1 MGLSASA
8 IDAWLRDGGLLV
20 TASDRAARA
29 IAATFH
35 RARRAEGLTAWP
47 APHIQDWNTFVRTAW
62 EERSRALE
70 DPRLLLNPTQERAIW
85 VEIAGAGQH
94 MAATLEGPRHRL
106 ADLTIEAHQLLAA
119 YAPRLLSGT
128 ARTAWQ
134 QDAAAFSA
142 WLVRFDQACA
152 TGRLL
157 SPARLPL
164 ELISLLESESGPRPP
179 LLLAGFDRILPIQ
192 KAVFDAWGT
201 WREADSAEPATSV
214 SFYEA
219 PNAQSELAACALW
232 CARQLAVNPQ
242 ARLLVVT
249 QDLSQRRGEIER
261 AFLNLVPGSSRSSPF
276 EFSLGVP
283 LSQIALA
290 RAANLLLRWLTLPIA
305 EHELDWLFSSGYAAT
320 AAESSALQSAMRQ
333 IRRRN
338 RQQPQWS
345 LKAFTAAVQR
355 IASQEEEGSPA
366 TSWLSRI
373 SEVQAEL
380 SDRARRIQ
388 SPFDW
393 AELVPRLLESLQ
405 FAAANTLQS
414 AEHQVFRRWQLAVE
428 SAGSLGFDG
437 RRIAWADFLSIL
449 ARTLDETLFAPES
462 RDAPIQIAGPAES
475 AGLSADAV
483 WFLGADEDSW
493 PAGGTTHPL
502 LPVEIQLDAGMPHA
516 TPQLDWELARSI
528 TNRLLESAREV
539 HFSFAKQNEAAEAR
553 PSRLIVQIAG
563 EAKELAPDLIAP
575 ACENPLTVTFQDFSR
590 ISFPPGKVAGGAAVL
605 TAQTQCSFKAFA
617 TARLAAQR
625 WQPAEAG
632 LTASQRGLLLHS
644 VLHAVWAGPPDG
656 IRSHAELLSLA
667 DRHAFVADHV
677 QRALARELRPHQRE
691 LMPRRYLELEE
702 LRLTAL
708 VTEWLNFEATRVE
721 FQIAEIEVKRT
732 VHIEGLTL
740 DLRLDRIDGLS
751 DGTELVVDYKTG
763 NVAPSSWDL
772 PRPDDVQLPLYA
784 GFALDH
790 ERELL
795 GGLVFAKV
803 RAGDISFAGRVGNAA
818 ATLLTGLKSLNS
830 LVKNPLTAEQVLAW
844 RDCIEQLARDFVAGH
859 AEVDPR
865 EYPKTCE
872 RCGLQTLCRIQEHR
886 AQLEAEDEEA
896 IDE

>member
-29 IAATFH
+29 IAASFH

-475 AGLSADAV
+475 AGLTADAI
-483 WFLGADEDSW
+483 WFLGASGLQAAQPIRCCHPKSSAKPECLTLRPSSTGIW
-493 PAGGTTHPL
+493 PTPS
-502 LPVEIQLDAGMPHA
+502 LPASLPRRTRSASA
-516 TPQLDWELARSI
+516 TPARTRPSNRAPRASSPSSPAPRCRSRLGSPRLPARRPSPSPLKTSAAFRSRQARSKAGPASSPPSP
-528 TNRLLESAREV
+528 NAPS
-539 HFSFAKQNEAAEAR
+539 R
-553 PSRLIVQIAG
+553 PS
-563 EAKELAPDLIAP
+563 P
-575 ACENPLTVTFQDFSR
+575 
-590 ISFPPGKVAGGAAVL
+590 PPG
-605 TAQTQCSFKAFA
+605 
-617 TARLAAQR
+617 
-625 WQPAEAG
+625 
-632 LTASQRGLLLHS
+632 S
-644 VLHAVWAGPPDG
+644 VPKP
-656 IRSHAELLSLA
+656 
-667 DRHAFVADHV
+667 
-677 QRALARELRPHQRE
+677 
-691 LMPRRYLELEE
+691 
-702 LRLTAL
+702 
-708 VTEWLNFEATRVE
+708 
-721 FQIAEIEVKRT
+721 
-732 VHIEGLTL
+732 
-740 DLRLDRIDGLS
+740 
-751 DGTELVVDYKTG
+751 G
-763 NVAPSSWDL
+763 NR
-772 PRPDDVQLPLYA
+772 PRPA
-784 GFALDH
+784 
-790 ERELL
+790 
-795 GGLVFAKV
+795 
-803 RAGDISFAGRVGNAA
+803 
-818 ATLLTGLKSLNS
+818 
-830 LVKNPLTAEQVLAW
+830 
-844 RDCIEQLARDFVAGH
+844 
-859 AEVDPR
+859 
-865 EYPKTCE
+865 
-872 RCGLQTLCRIQEHR
+872 
-886 AQLEAEDEEA
+886 
-896 IDE
+896 